1 MSHIHRILGAA
12 GLLAAVTLASA
23 CSSGTTRESARSQ
36 ATTLACQRY
45 DMCGAIGAGK
55 MYSDI
60 GSCEIEWQANWDK
73 QWPAADCDGKI
84 NQAELET
91 CLAAIRSTS
100 CTNVLDFLATFY
112 GKCNK
117 STVCS
122 AGATPD
128 GG

>member
-1 MSHIHRILGAA
+1 M
-12 GLLAAVTLASA
+12 
-23 CSSGTTRESARSQ
+23 
-36 ATTLACQRY
+36 
-45 DMCGAIGAGK
+45 AIGPGK
-55 MYSDI
+55 TYSDI
-60 GSCEIEWQANWDK
+60 GSCEIDWQANWEK

-91 CLAAIRSTS
+91 CLAAVRSTS
-100 CTNVLDFLATFY
+100 CTNILDFFATL

-122 AGATPD
+122 AGGAPD